1 MQFAFFANCLTIT
14 CIHDFL
20 RFKNKKHIFRGMNT
34 ITKNQ
39 HLEVKDPKHS
49 CKLLD
54 AIEEAKL
61 LEAAPKAKRY
71 TDMDKMWADLD
82 K

>member
-1 MQFAFFANCLTIT
+1 
-14 CIHDFL
+14 
-20 RFKNKKHIFRGMNT
+20 MNT

-39 HLEVKDPKHS
+39 HFEVKAPKHS
-49 CKLLD
+49 CELLG
-54 AIEEAKL
+54 AIEEAKQ
-61 LEAAPKAKRY
+61 LEADPKAKRY

>member
-1 MQFAFFANCLTIT
+1 
-14 CIHDFL
+14 
-20 RFKNKKHIFRGMNT
+20 MNT

-39 HLEVKDPKHS
+39 HLEAKYPKHS
-49 CKLLD
+49 CELLD
-54 AIEEAKL
+54 AIEDAKQ
-61 LEAAPKAKRY
+61 LEANPKAKRY

>member
-1 MQFAFFANCLTIT
+1 
-14 CIHDFL
+14 
-20 RFKNKKHIFRGMNT
+20 MNT

-71 TDMDKMWADLD
+71 TDMDKMWADLN